1 MGKPF
6 WTDAMKVE
14 ICPLYDCCVNKRT
27 LEHCG
32 HCNEFACEMFNT
44 FCDPNLNP
52 EEARASVISRR
63 QALMRRKE
71 IGTEKW
77 VEEMRSN

>member
-1 MGKPF
+1 
-6 WTDAMKVE
+6 MKVE

-32 HCNEFACEMFNT
+32 YCEEFACEMFNN
-44 FCDPNLNP
+44 FYDPSPSP
-52 EEARASVISRR
+52 EETRASVISRR
-63 QALMRRKE
+63 QALMRRKQ

-77 VEEMRSN
+77 VEEMRNK